1 MVDDI
6 LDDNIIVLNDE
17 DATDDVDDSK
27 IDRSMADISLMIAYA
42 ELKLHIMAAR
52 QCIQDNDYL
61 LYLYNKGHILTY
73 LEEVKECK
81 AKVIEAMFNA
91 K

>member
-6 LDDNIIVLNDE
+6 LDDDIIILNNDK
-17 DATDDVDDSK
+17 DVVDDFK
-27 IDRSMADISLMIAYA
+27 INRSMADISLMIAHA
-42 ELKLHIMAAR
+42 ELKLHITAAR
-52 QCIQDNDYL
+52 HCIRDNDYL

-73 LEEVKECK
+73 LEEVAECK